1 MIKYKEL
8 FFTAKIPYLPL
19 NREVISPEGGALKL
33 AEMKNAY
40 EFMLVVSVKLGE
52 KTEELVNKFKD
63 LISEKAELVNMDNWG
78 KKKLAYMINKES
90 EAEYV
95 VFDFNSDSE
104 FPKELDRICQITDGV
119 LRSMIVKKS

>member
-1 MIKYKEL
+1 M
-8 FFTAKIPYLPL
+8 
-19 NREVISPEGGALKL
+19 
-33 AEMKNAY
+33 AEIKNAY
-40 EFMLVVSVKLGE
+40 EFMLIVSVKLGE

-63 LISEKAELVNMDNWG
+63 MISEKAELTNMDSWG
-78 KKKLAYMINKES
+78 KRKLAYMINKES
-90 EAEYV
+90 EADYT

>member
-1 MIKYKEL
+1 
-8 FFTAKIPYLPL
+8 
-19 NREVISPEGGALKL
+19 L
-33 AEMKNAY
+33 AEIKNAY
-40 EFMLVVSVKLGE
+40 EFMLVISVKLGE
-52 KTEELVNKFKD
+52 KTEELINKFKD
-63 LISEKAELVNMDNWG
+63 LISEKAELTNMNNWG